1 MLQRLTRWI
10 NQRWPLDRLLQGLL
24 DEEVAGGASFAYSFG
39 SIVLFLF
46 ALQALTGVFQL
57 FYYVPTTD
65 HAYDSINYLRTQV
78 PFGWLIHDLHYWG
91 ANAMVVMVCAH
102 ICRVYI
108 WGAYQPP
115 RELTWW
121 FGVGLFFLVLGM
133 TFTGAPLPWDE
144 LGYWALEVGTSIA
157 GTLPVIGLP
166 VKELLRGGGTMNQL
180 TLSRMFV
187 AHVVLLPGVMA
198 ALVGAHLVAFR
209 TSGNVG
215 PWDPARRRRSGRFWP
230 DQAYR
235 DTLVIT
241 LVLVVLVGL
250 CSFAAPPV
258 TGPADPFD
266 TSYQPKPE
274 WNFLFLYQMLKL
286 FPGNF
291 EVLGTVGIPL
301 LGVVAMLVIPFLD
314 RGPERS
320 PARRPWM
327 MLFAAA
333 VAATVLAFTVLGAL
347 SHPGAAAGGRNQEGG
362 QQTGAGPPTAAP
374 SDQVTAGRKLFSDQG
389 CSGCHKIRG
398 EGGTTGPQLSGDTLA
413 GRSDDWLA
421 TQIRSPKS
429 HFPSTVMPAYQQL
442 DKAQIEQLVA
452 FLKSVRGSG
461 ENTTA
466 PAGGGAGT
474 APATEPS
481 SAPRKEGEKRL
492 PGEAATLIGHAPHGA
507 EIFRRQCRTCHGS
520 KGAAPVPNPGAKGGK
535 VPSLNP
541 ISKELYSNDA
551 ATFAR
556 QIDVYLQ
563 HGAVPEGQPALKMPA
578 FGDSHT
584 LSQQEI
590 AEVEAYLL
598 SLNGVDRAQ
607 LVHPGMQPVHFF
619 LLVVALFI
627 LGGVGAVVFRREAD

>member
-10 NQRWPLDRLLQGLL
+10 NQRWPLDRLLQGVL

-215 PWDPARRRRSGRFWP
+215 PWDPARRRRSGCFWP

-250 CSFAAPPV
+250 CAFAAPPV

-266 TSYQPKPE
+266 TTYQPKPE

-327 MLFAAA
+327 MVFAAA

-347 SHPGAAAGGRNQEGG
+347 SHPGAAAGDRNQEGS

-374 SDQVTAGRKLFSDQG
+374 SDQVTAGRKLFSSQG

-429 HFPSTVMPAYQQL
+429 HFPEHGDAGLPEARQSPDRTVGGISQERPW
-442 DKAQIEQLVA
+442 K
-452 FLKSVRGSG
+452 RG
-461 ENTTA
+461 ERH
-466 PAGGGAGT
+466 GGGRRRGRKCARHRTIFRAPERGGKTAAGRSCH
-474 APATEPS
+474 PHRPC
-481 SAPRKEGEKRL
+481 APR
-492 PGEAATLIGHAPHGA
+492 
-507 EIFRRQCRTCHGS
+507 RR
-520 KGAAPVPNPGAKGGK
+520 
-535 VPSLNP
+535 
-541 ISKELYSNDA
+541 
-551 ATFAR
+551 
-556 QIDVYLQ
+556 
-563 HGAVPEGQPALKMPA
+563 
-578 FGDSHT
+578 
-584 LSQQEI
+584 
-590 AEVEAYLL
+590 
-598 SLNGVDRAQ
+598 
-607 LVHPGMQPVHFF
+607 
-619 LLVVALFI
+619 
-627 LGGVGAVVFRREAD
+627 